1 MKFNTN
7 ANSNSSAGAAAD
19 SEQMLSVI
27 PSAKMEQ
34 NPMLCAA
41 FRPFLK
47 SWKKKHWIETGI
59 YYGYPKC
66 CIVDFCVRG
75 YKMTKEQE
83 QVHKN
88 IGFVPCPKCSK
99 KNVRNKNK
107 AEELRKV
114 VSETIRRNAG
124 RRGT

>member
-1 MKFNTN
+1 MKINTN
-7 ANSNSSAGAAAD
+7 VYSNSSAGAAAD

-47 SWKKKHWIETGI
+47 SWKKKLWIENGI

-99 KNVRNKNK
+99 KIVDGK
-107 AEELRKV
+107 ATLKSLIKKRVCKIPFGKSV
-114 VSETIRRNAG
+114 
-124 RRGT
+124 

>member
-1 MKFNTN
+1 MKINTN
-7 ANSNSSAGAAAD
+7 ADSNSSAGAAAD

-27 PSAKMEQ
+27 PSAKMDQ

-66 CIVDFCVRG
+66 CIVDFCTRG
-75 YKMTKEQE
+75 FKMTKEQNE
-83 QVHKN
+83 VHKN

-99 KNVRNKNK
+99 KIIDGK
-107 AEELRKV
+107 ATLKSLIKKRVCQKPFGK
-114 VSETIRRNAG
+114 SA
-124 RRGT
+124 